1 MQEVRSRV
9 LVIESR
15 AAIAK
20 RLAFHLQADPAVAS
34 VRVFVSSSCRPIAA
48 DPNLAAILQD
58 GWFDS
63 VVFSPHCRRG
73 KAVGP
78 DLKAAEVV
86 LQNLVGLGLQKVV
99 VLSSAAVYG
108 PNPHNPGLISEERLS
123 QRNRRNEVASRWLSL
138 EQLAQ
143 KYLGQSAKVTLTIL
157 RPAAIPRGDDPTPL
171 GALWRRSVV
180 LRVLG
185 HDPSVQLLSL
195 HDLARAVCH
204 AVVNPAGGI
213 FNVAPDGVIPL
224 RQALR
229 LAGVSTF
236 PVPCLVQKTARA
248 LLSWFGLTGP
258 TDEVDYLRY
267 NWTIC
272 GEKIKRELGFV
283 PHTTSADAAAQ
294 TEASTEKDRAR
305 WVQTCR
311 RSYDAFGLDEAYF
324 ASCERGLAG
333 FFQRSYWRLEARGLD
348 HIPREGAAILVGVH
362 RGFMPW
368 DGVMAAHLVAQQAG
382 RIPRFLIHPGLVK
395 FPFLHDYMTKQGGII
410 ACHENA
416 DYVLERAGLL
426 AIFPEGIQG
435 AFKLYRDA
443 YRLDK
448 LRNEFVKMALRNKAP
463 IIPFVTLG
471 SAEIF
476 PILAK
481 IEWPWWKRYAEWPFI
496 PITPTFPLLPV
507 PLPTKWHMQF
517 LPPLHVE
524 QQYSPKAACED
535 RVVQEIADEVRQRM
549 ADALGQMRKR
559 RRSLFYGSIF
569 TVEPG
574 HPAGVSG
581 RGERTT
587 ANGALVLHDG

>member
-1 MQEVRSRV
+1 MQQVRSRV

-15 AAIAK
+15 TAVAR
-20 RLAFHLQADPAVAS
+20 RLASHLEADPAVAS
-34 VRVFVSSSCRPIAA
+34 VRVVVPCRSIPKE
-48 DPNLAAILQD
+48 
-58 GWFDS
+58 GGFDT
-63 VVFSPHCRRG
+63 VVFSPRSRRG
-73 KAVGP
+73 KAAGP
-78 DLKAAEVV
+78 DLAAAEAV
-86 LQNLVGLGLQKVV
+86 LQNLVGLGLRKVV

-123 QRNRRNEVASRWLSL
+123 QRNRRNAVASRWLEL

-143 KYLGQSAKVTLTIL
+143 KYMGHPAQAALTIL
-157 RPAAIPRGDDPTPL
+157 RPAALPRGDDPTPL

-185 HDPSVQLLSL
+185 YDPSVQLLSL
-195 HDLARAVCH
+195 EDLARAVCR
-204 AVVNPAGGI
+204 AVVNGAAGVY
-213 FNVAPDGVIPL
+213 NVAPEGVVPL
-224 RQALR
+224 CQALR
-229 LAGVSTF
+229 LAGVRALS
-236 PVPCLVQKTARA
+236 VPCLVQKTAHA
-248 LLSWFGLTGP
+248 LLSRFGLAGP
-258 TDEVDYLRY
+258 ADEVDYLRY
-267 NWTIC
+267 NWTIS

-283 PHTTSADAAAQ
+283 PLTTSADAAA
-294 TEASTEKDRAR
+294 EAATKAGKVRAR
-305 WVQTCR
+305 RVRPCR
-311 RSYDAFGLDEAYF
+311 RGYDDFGLDETYF

-333 FFQRSYWRLEARGLD
+333 FFQRSYWRVEARGLD
-348 HIPREGAAILVGVH
+348 HVPREGAAVLVGIH

-382 RIPRFLIHPGLVK
+382 RIPRFLIHPGLVR

-410 ACHENA
+410 ACLENA
-416 DYVLERAGLL
+416 DYVLGRDGLL

-448 LRNEFVKMALRNKAP
+448 LRTEFVRMALRNKAP

-476 PILAK
+476 PIVAK
-481 IEWPWWKRYAEWPFI
+481 IEWAWWKRYAEWPFI
-496 PITPTFPLLPV
+496 PITPTFPLLPPI

-524 QQYSPKAACED
+524 RQYSPEAAEEEH
-535 RVVQEIADEVRQRM
+535 VVQEIAEEVRR
-549 ADALGQMRKR
+549 QMEAAWGDLRRR

-569 TVEPG
+569 TEEPG
-574 HPAGVSG
+574 QPAEVSG
-581 RGERTT
+581 GGERT
-587 ANGALVLHDG
+587 AADGALVLHGG